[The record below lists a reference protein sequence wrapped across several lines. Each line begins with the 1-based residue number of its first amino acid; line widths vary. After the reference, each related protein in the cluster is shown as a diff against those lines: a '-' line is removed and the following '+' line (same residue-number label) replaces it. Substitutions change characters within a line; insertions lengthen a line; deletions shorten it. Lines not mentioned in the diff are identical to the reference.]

1 MDMYRFTASRL
12 GRPSR
17 GSAAVAAASLVL
29 AMGALATSAGPA
41 SAAPAPV
48 DPTTLT
54 PAPPDF
60 FNATCTRNGSGIICD
75 LHFTEVVLDHE
86 PNGLVCDSAAG
97 PVELIEVNTRSVV
110 GKRFYDGDGLLL
122 RRHFRDEWQATIT
135 NPATGRS
142 ATYLQTDRIL
152 HDLAVP
158 GDNTTG
164 SEEVTTRLRVVN
176 EAGSTIFVD
185 AGRTVIREADGTIEF
200 QAGPH
205 RVDDYFVNGDT
216 QAIAPLCAALS

>member
-1 MDMYRFTASRL
+1 MHGSR
-12 GRPSR
+12 RR
-17 GSAAVAAASLVL
+17 SAAVAVTVIALSITGGWSTTATAS
-29 AMGALATSAGPA
+29 
-41 SAAPAPV
+41 PAPV
-48 DPTTLT
+48 DPTTLN

-60 FNATCTRNGSGIICD
+60 FNATCTRNGIGIICD

-86 PNGLVCDSAAG
+86 PNGVVCDSAAG

-110 GKRFYDGDGLLL
+110 GKRYYDGSGNLL
-122 RRHFRDEWQATIT
+122 RRHFRDEWQATMT
-135 NPATGRS
+135 NPVTGRS

-164 SEEVTTRLRVVN
+164 TEEVTTRLRVIN
-176 EAGSTIFVD
+176 DAGSTIFVD
-185 AGRTVIREADGTIEF
+185 AGRTVIREADGSIEF

-205 RVDDYFVNGDT
+205 RFDDYFVNGNT
-216 QAIAPLCAALS
+216 AAIQPLCDALS

>member
-1 MDMYRFTASRL
+1 MPGSRRRL
-12 GRPSR
+12 
-17 GSAAVAAASLVL
+17 AAVAVTVVAMSITGGWSTTAAAS
-29 AMGALATSAGPA
+29 
-41 SAAPAPV
+41 PAPV

-54 PAPPDF
+54 PAPPAF
-60 FNATCTRNGSGIICD
+60 FNATCTRNGVSIICD

-86 PNGLVCDSAAG
+86 PNGVVCDSAAG

-110 GKRFYDGDGLLL
+110 GKRYYDADGNLL
-122 RRHFRDEWQATIT
+122 RRHFRDEWTATIT

-164 SEEVTTRLRVVN
+164 TEEITTRLRVIN
-176 EAGSTIFVD
+176 DAGSTIFVD
-185 AGRTVIREADGTIEF
+185 AGRTIVREADGSIEF
-200 QAGPH
+200 QAGQH
-205 RVDDYFVNGDT
+205 RFDDYFVNGNT
-216 QAIAPLCAALS
+216 AAVKPLCDALS

>member
-1 MDMYRFTASRL
+1 MHGPGRRFAA
-12 GRPSR
+12 
-17 GSAAVAAASLVL
+17 AAVAVAALGM
-29 AMGALATSAGPA
+29 AAGWPTTA
-41 SAAPAPV
+41 AAAPAPV
-48 DPTTLT
+48 DPTTLN

-60 FNATCTRNGSGIICD
+60 FNATCTRNGSGITCD

-86 PNGLVCDSAAG
+86 PNGVVCDSAAG

-110 GKRFYDGDGLLL
+110 GKRYYDGAGNLL
-122 RRHFRDEWQATIT
+122 RRHFRDEWEATMT
-135 NPATGRS
+135 NPVTGRS

-176 EAGSTIFVD
+176 DAGSTIFVD
-185 AGRTVIREADGTIEF
+185 AGRTVIHEADGTIEF
-200 QAGPH
+200 QAGQH
-205 RVDDYFVNGDT
+205 RFDDYFVNGNT
-216 QAIAPLCAALS
+216 AAIQPLCDALS